1 VSVLIALST
10 HEELDKPFQ
19 DDVMERRDAPF
30 AKSWLPTL
38 KMIGAGIVATAIG
51 VPMLVAGYS
60 GANPLL
66 LILGACATITGPIML
81 LALPF
86 MGRGG
91 YGQCPVC
98 DTRIEALSGHAQD
111 LLCGGCGAYLDVE
124 ENRLA
129 TIPHDRVHDAPKF
142 AVPTPW
148 PDIRGVVSSNVALSS
163 SDYVSNVITDAIRK
177 DKGAHVMDARWPDS
191 CCVCAAPVARRECF
205 ALTVTMA
212 GNIRDSKAELI
223 VPDVPYCDRHRD
235 GVDFA
240 DVAPDSRGAAH
251 QYVLRFRSH
260 AFREAFR
267 RLNPWRWD
275 GMIVKPSPEA
285 VTPSKPESAPADA
298 KVIIECPRCAQQ
310 MRVPT
315 GRQGRIKC
323 RACGEP
329 FEAET

>member
-1 VSVLIALST
+1 
-10 HEELDKPFQ
+10 
-19 DDVMERRDAPF
+19 MERRDAPF

-38 KMIGAGIVATAIG
+38 KMIGAGIVVTAIG
-51 VPMLVAGYS
+51 IPMLNAGYS

-66 LILGACATITGPIML
+66 LILGVCATITGPILL

-98 DTRIEALSGHAQD
+98 DTRIEALSGNAQN

-124 ENRLA
+124 GDRLA

-148 PDIRGVVSSNVALSS
+148 PDVRGVVSSNVALSS

-177 DKGAHVMDARWPDS
+177 DKGAHVMVARWPDG
-191 CCVCAAPVARRECF
+191 CCVCAAPVARRERF

-212 GNIRDSKAELI
+212 GNMRDSKAELI
-223 VPDVPYCDRHRD
+223 VADVPYCDRHRD

-240 DVAPDSRGAAH
+240 SVTLDSRGTDRPYA
-251 QYVLRFRSH
+251 LRFRSH

-267 RLNPWRWD
+267 GLNPWRWD
-275 GMIVKPSPEA
+275 GMVAVPPAEAPDSPKHENIL
-285 VTPSKPESAPADA
+285 ADA
-298 KVIIECPRCAQQ
+298 KVIIQCPRCTQQ

-315 GRQGRIKC
+315 GRKGRVKC